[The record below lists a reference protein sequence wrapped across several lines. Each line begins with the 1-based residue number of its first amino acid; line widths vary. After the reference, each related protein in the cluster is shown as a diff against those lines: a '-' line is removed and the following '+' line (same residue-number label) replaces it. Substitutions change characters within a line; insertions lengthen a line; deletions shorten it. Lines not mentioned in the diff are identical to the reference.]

1 MLAQNTERSSNSN
14 AEWHTSFTTPEFKN
28 FLHFVQRAVA
38 TGLVTGRA
46 RREIVLVLRTFISAH
61 TMFPKSEQYTTV
73 CRKLISKYASLQDK
87 EGSTKFVR
95 TDCYAFNNFI
105 FK

>member
-14 AEWHTSFTTPEFKN
+14 AEWHTSFTIPEFKN
-28 FLHFVQRAVA
+28 FLQFFETAVA
-38 TGLVTGRA
+38 TGVVTGRA
-46 RREIVLVLRTFISAH
+46 RREIVLVLHTFINAH
-61 TMFPKSEQYTTV
+61 TMFPKSEQYNTV

-95 TDCYAFNNFI
+95 RDCYTLNNFI